1 MTEPIKL
8 PPLVGPLADLPERHK
23 EVIEAYGK
31 ACARAAIEADRR
43 SRGELLGYVS
53 SQAVLCNFPICLP
66 ADLFQTEDELLQ
78 KYPEAMPMPV
88 YTAPQPKQQ
97 ASESAANYDL
107 NTSKGGRE
115 YLAKFF
121 AKRLGRHDFQRYIT
135 TTLAADFACVL
146 SKWLRDS
153 APQPQQIPK
162 GYRLQPLSEFDAM
175 MDTRTIPEGYKLVPI
190 EPTDR
195 MLGAALRHIDG
206 MASMPSAYKAMLE
219 AAPEVKGKP

>member
-43 SRGELLGYVS
+43 SREPVTAQARSNVDHTPPYDDCAFRLCDLPGQCRGEGK
-53 SQAVLCNFPICLP
+53 CHHP
-66 ADLFQTEDELLQ
+66 ARH
-78 KYPEAMPMPV
+78 A
-88 YTAPQPKQQ
+88 YTARGEPDFFTYVINGHHRGISETAPPDDAYDEGTLQ
-97 ASESAANYDL
+97 ALY
-107 NTSKGGRE
+107 
-115 YLAKFF
+115 
-121 AKRLGRHDFQRYIT
+121 T
-135 TTLAADFACVL
+135 T
-146 SKWLRDS
+146 
-153 APQPQQIPK
+153 PQPQQ
-162 GYRLQPLSEFDAM
+162 
-175 MDTRTIPEGYKLVPI
+175 IPEGYKLVPI